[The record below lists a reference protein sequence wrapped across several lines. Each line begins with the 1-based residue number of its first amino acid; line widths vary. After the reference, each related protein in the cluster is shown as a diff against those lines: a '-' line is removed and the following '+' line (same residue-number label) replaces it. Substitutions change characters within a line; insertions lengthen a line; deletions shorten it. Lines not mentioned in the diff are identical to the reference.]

1 MFFTL
6 ARRYLPQSMRE
17 LASVE
22 CLWTRVRVCL
32 QNFYVLATS
41 SLALSNLLHF
51 PDPLRL
57 PLLRRESD
65 RRTPRFQFSPM
76 SHPAKIFSRQAF
88 KKRKGKKEREKKK
101 KKSPPEEIRTE
112 LPRFS
117 PTFSPISR
125 TIAKN
130 RIGHFVSSRLVSSR
144 TFSHFL
150 SKSKSKSKSCTRTRS
165 YRINKTAI

>member
-65 RRTPRFQFSPM
+65 RRTPPVSSFPPCHTPPRFF
-76 SHPAKIFSRQAF
+76 PAKLSR
-88 KKRKGKKEREKKK
+88 KEKERKKEKKK

>member
-51 PDPLRL
+51 PDPLRPYCAEKATAAQSVSSFSPCPRQDFPRQLLWKKIPQEIRNGSGLDRGGREREENL
-57 PLLRRESD
+57 PLSNFEESHRE
-65 RRTPRFQFSPM
+65 TM
-76 SHPAKIFSRQAF
+76 SG
-88 KKRKGKKEREKKK
+88 KRK
-101 KKSPPEEIRTE
+101 
-112 LPRFS
+112 
-117 PTFSPISR
+117 
-125 TIAKN
+125 KN
-130 RIGHFVSSRLVSSR
+130 VSSTRFETR
-144 TFSHFL
+144 T
-150 SKSKSKSKSCTRTRS
+150 KSKSKSNPRRRS
-165 YRINKTAI
+165 IA

>member
-51 PDPLRL
+51 PDPLR
-57 PLLRRESD
+57 PYCAEKATAAQPVSS
-65 RRTPRFQFSPM
+65 FSPC
-76 SHPAKIFSRQAF
+76 PRQDF
-88 KKRKGKKEREKKK
+88 PRQPLEKNSGREL
-101 KKSPPEEIRTE
+101 EMDRD
-112 LPRFS
+112 
-117 PTFSPISR
+117 
-125 TIAKN
+125 
-130 RIGHFVSSRLVSSR
+130 
-144 TFSHFL
+144 
-150 SKSKSKSKSCTRTRS
+150 
-165 YRINKTAI
+165 

>member
-41 SLALSNLLHF
+41 SLPLSNLLHF

-57 PLLRRESD
+57 PPYCAEKATAAHPVSSFSPCH
-65 RRTPRFQFSPM
+65 TPPRFF
-76 SHPAKIFSRQAF
+76 PAKLSRKE
-88 KKRKGKKEREKKK
+88 KKRKKKK
-101 KKSPPEEIRTE
+101 RRKKDPRRKKLERSSPPPP
-112 LPRFS
+112 LFS
-117 PTFSPISR
+117 HFLPISR
-125 TIAKN
+125 RIESN
-130 RIGHFVSSRLVSSR
+130 RSIDFVSSRLVS
-144 TFSHFL
+144 HFF
-150 SKSKSKSKSCTRTRS
+150 
-165 YRINKTAI
+165 

>member
-51 PDPLRL
+51 PDPLR
-57 PLLRRESD
+57 PYCAEKATAAQPVSSFSPCPRQDFPRQLLWKKIPQEIRNGSGLDRGGKGKGRELA
-65 RRTPRFQFSPM
+65 TFQFRGI
-76 SHPAKIFSRQAF
+76 ASRNDV
-88 KKRKGKKEREKKK
+88 GKKEKK
-101 KKSPPEEIRTE
+101 
-112 LPRFS
+112 
-117 PTFSPISR
+117 
-125 TIAKN
+125 N
-130 RIGHFVSSRLVSSR
+130 VSSTRFETR
-144 TFSHFL
+144 T
-150 SKSKSKSKSCTRTRS
+150 KSKSKSNPRRRS
-165 YRINKTAI
+165 IA